1 MEAVT
6 VSNSNSNSNSNN
18 ANNHHGSTKKFFIH
32 TLEHLTSNNII
43 TPYTR
48 DKLID
53 MINSEGK
60 RDFARVRKH
69 VLDLLALH
77 DAFDSAVNSWEGQE
91 GAASGGPNGNGNG
104 KQPKKK
110 AK

>member
-6 VSNSNSNSNSNN
+6 VSNSNSNSNN

-32 TLEHLTSNNII
+32 TLEHLTSSNII

-53 MINSEGK
+53 MINSEGR

-69 VLDLLALH
+69 VLDIMALH

-91 GAASGGPNGNGNG
+91 GAASGGPSGNGNG
-104 KQPKKK
+104 KQPKKR

>member
-6 VSNSNSNSNSNN
+6 VSNSNSNN
-18 ANNHHGSTKKFFIH
+18 ANNNQHGSTKKFFIH
-32 TLEHLTSNNII
+32 TLEHLTTGNII
-43 TPYTR
+43 TPYTW

-53 MINSEGK
+53 MINSEGR

-69 VLDLLALH
+69 VLDLLAIH

-104 KQPKKK
+104 KQPKKR

>member
-6 VSNSNSNSNSNN
+6 VSNSNSNSNN

-32 TLEHLTSNNII
+32 TLEHLTSSNII

-53 MINSEGK
+53 MINSEGR
-60 RDFARVRKH
+60 RDFAKVRKH
-69 VLDLLALH
+69 VLDIMALH

>member
-6 VSNSNSNSNSNN
+6 VSNSSNSNN
-18 ANNHHGSTKKFFIH
+18 TNNHHGSTKKFFIH
-32 TLEHLTSNNII
+32 TLEHLTSSNII

-53 MINSEGK
+53 MINSEGR

-69 VLDLLALH
+69 VLDIMALH

-104 KQPKKK
+104 KQPKKR